1 MNFPSTLLFT
11 ILFVS
16 FSHLILHSSSAMEK
30 LEDTGNTKMEPSNLK
45 VKSFADDQGDH
56 VQRKH
61 LHEVHSGPNPV
72 SNSVPLRKWKT
83 RFRGVHKLFLF
94 HPFCQLHL
102 QHYEKKTF
110 VDRLVVPF

>member
-1 MNFPSTLLFT
+1 MNFPFTLLFT

-30 LEDTGNTKMEPSNLK
+30 LEDTGNTKMESSNLK
-45 VKSFADDQGDH
+45 VKVSTVRNIYDILVSFVGYLVNFQSFADDQGDH

-83 RFRGVHKLFLF
+83 RFRGS
-94 HPFCQLHL
+94 P
-102 QHYEKKTF
+102 
-110 VDRLVVPF
+110 

>member
-1 MNFPSTLLFT
+1 MNFPFSTLLFT

-30 LEDTGNTKMEPSNLK
+30 LEDTGNTKMESSNLK

-83 RFRGVHKLFLF
+83 RFRGS
-94 HPFCQLHL
+94 P
-102 QHYEKKTF
+102 
-110 VDRLVVPF
+110 